1 MSSSISYN
9 FISNDSLGCDG
20 GFSEDKASYRW
31 YILQVRAGSEESISR
46 LINKDHSMSVAEVM
60 LPSDPSLDNQ
70 VKKTASS
77 RPKRKLFPGYIF
89 LKMKS
94 ADVDFGKFVA
104 LSNDVYKF
112 LSDGDNPKI
121 IPDSEIAAIK
131 AKLES
136 GDIPF
141 SSKSIVLDVGD
152 MVKIDD
158 DGSPFDSFVGKIK
171 CIDRDS
177 NRATVGVV
185 VFGKEMSVDL
195 DLSKLSESD

>member
-1 MSSSISYN
+1 MSSFVSYN
-9 FISNDSLGCDG
+9 AASQGAGSYTSKDSECE
-20 GFSEDKASYRW
+20 FVCSW

-46 LINKDHSMSVAEVM
+46 LITKDPTMCVSEIM
-60 LPSDPSLDNQ
+60 LPSDPNSERHT
-70 VKKTASS
+70 KSASS
-77 RPKRKLFPGYIF
+77 KVKRKLFPGYVF

-94 ADVDFGKFVA
+94 SDIDFGKFIS

-112 LSDGDNPKI
+112 LSDGDDPKV
-121 IPDSEIAAIK
+121 IPESEISAIK

-136 GDIPF
+136 GDIPL
-141 SSKSIVLDVGD
+141 SSRSVVLNVGD

-171 CIDRDS
+171 SVDRDS
-177 NRATVGVV
+177 NRATVAVV

-195 DLSKLSESD
+195 DLSKLHESD